1 MMIFRSPAQSMQDHA
16 DMWWRLPC
24 SDLLWVHPSCALPRA
39 LLQVCLLL
47 CISAVLITP
56 ILFKRNLP
64 PWNPYSQLPTSHI
77 ALFVGPIETLSR
89 YKRKDL
95 EAQWPVPRV
104 SCQRWERGPSKQK
117 RKSAEDVISL
127 GLQLR

>member
-1 MMIFRSPAQSMQDHA
+1 M
-16 DMWWRLPC
+16 
-24 SDLLWVHPSCALPRA
+24 
-39 LLQVCLLL
+39 
-47 CISAVLITP
+47 LITP

-104 SCQRWERGPSKQK
+104 SCQRWERGPSGPNTCENAETK
-117 RKSAEDVISL
+117 RI
-127 GLQLR
+127 GLTFHDGAKKGP